1 MARAVCSSSSYLLK
15 LWIKYQQNVHA
26 MKEHLI
32 LLSGIPNSIC
42 HFTENQQC
50 LRSFFSNQNICSFRE
65 LRHHLN
71 SWRLKLCGPYQWIY
85 ILTKLWNTVFIHY
98 LNNNSRKLHTQ
109 EQVEK
114 LALTNS
120 NVPQYVRLLWQ
131 IKVDYWKLQYLV
143 RCKLYICTFYQHL
156 PLWFFQLFLGLLI
169 EFANGWSE

>member
-1 MARAVCSSSSYLLK
+1 MSMQWRNTWFCFPVYQTAYVTLLK
-15 LWIKYQQNVHA
+15 INNVY
-26 MKEHLI
+26 KV
-32 LLSGIPNSIC
+32 
-42 HFTENQQC
+42 
-50 LRSFFSNQNICSFRE
+50 FFYNQNICSFRE

-85 ILTKLWNTVFIHY
+85 ILTKLWNKDFIHY

-131 IKVDYWKLQYLV
+131 SKVDYWKLQYLV

-156 PLWFFQLFLGLLI
+156 PLWFF
-169 EFANGWSE
+169 

>member
-1 MARAVCSSSSYLLK
+1 MSMQWRNTWFCFPVYQTAYVTLLK
-15 LWIKYQQNVHA
+15 INNVY
-26 MKEHLI
+26 KV
-32 LLSGIPNSIC
+32 
-42 HFTENQQC
+42 
-50 LRSFFSNQNICSFRE
+50 FFYNQNICSFRE

-109 EQVEK
+109 EQVEI

-131 IKVDYWKLQYLV
+131 SKVDYWKLQYLV

-156 PLWFFQLFLGLLI
+156 PLWFF
-169 EFANGWSE
+169 

>member
-1 MARAVCSSSSYLLK
+1 MSMQWRNTWFCFPVYQTAYVTLLK
-15 LWIKYQQNVHA
+15 INNVY
-26 MKEHLI
+26 EV
-32 LLSGIPNSIC
+32 
-42 HFTENQQC
+42 
-50 LRSFFSNQNICSFRE
+50 FFYNQNICSFRE

-109 EQVEK
+109 EQVEI

-131 IKVDYWKLQYLV
+131 SKVDYWKLQYLV

-156 PLWFFQLFLGLLI
+156 PLWFF
-169 EFANGWSE
+169 